1 MKFSND
7 VDRCEI
13 EETKWVKTTH
23 LFIVRTAMEYAMNF
37 DGISQQLATAR
48 CEGWHDSH
56 SYN

>member
-1 MKFSND
+1 MGQNNPPFYS
-7 VDRCEI
+7 
-13 EETKWVKTTH
+13 
-23 LFIVRTAMEYAMNF
+23 TAMEYAMNF